1 MPPARRRPR
10 TASGAAL
17 RLRREVLDLPSD
29 LQQLLVLL
37 PDDEETARAVG
48 RLREGSG
55 RGRLRAIS

>member
-1 MPPARRRPR
+1 M
-10 TASGAAL
+10 
-17 RLRREVLDLPSD
+17 LDLPSD

-48 RLREGSG
+48 RLREGSV